1 MVEIVRSSAG
11 CVLRNIAAV
20 LGVKLFGVKF
30 MDTPGGLLRYVIDQE
45 LKL

>member
-1 MVEIVRSSAG
+1 MAEIVHSSAG

-20 LGVKLFGVKF
+20 LEEKLFGVKF
-30 MDTPGGLLRYVIDQE
+30 MDTPGGLLRYIIDQE